1 MGADAINK
9 VKEQQPDVVLLDIT
23 MPAMS
28 GSEAAQILKRDVP
41 RSGFDRF
48 ANMILFHFNGRSSR
62 LA

>member
-41 RSGFDRF
+41 PFRF
-48 ANMILFHFNGRSSR
+48 
-62 LA
+62 